1 MVALHPTSWEALNR
15 YLEIR
20 LKEKGPDRHLF
31 VIATGQPPRRDYA
44 DDVFRKL
51 AEQVGLRKPGARC
64 GPTPHSLRHA
74 FAVRSLESLPPN
86 VKPGRHML
94 ALATYLGHAD
104 VMSTFWYLEA
114 TPILLRGIAEATE
127 QAYVNGASHD

>member
-1 MVALHPTSWEALNR
+1 MRTDPALAPSCLCR
-15 YLEIR
+15 Q
-20 LKEKGPDRHLF
+20 
-31 VIATGQPPRRDYA
+31 VIGEP
-44 DDVFRKL
+44 
-51 AEQVGLRKPGARC
+51 
-64 GPTPHSLRHA
+64 
-74 FAVRSLESLPPN
+74 PPN

-94 ALATYLGHAD
+94 ALATYLGHAN